1 MLEKMHDVEGKVAV
15 VTGGSRGIGKA
26 ISLALAESGADILL
40 NYARSDKAADD
51 VKSEIE
57 SLGRK
62 CVTVRADVGKFE
74 QAQMVGK
81 AAMNH
86 FGRVD
91 ILVNNAGVNRDRM
104 LKRMTPEQWNEVIQ
118 TNLSSVFNC
127 TKAVLD
133 PMLASEDGGSI
144 VSISSIIGEM
154 GNIGQANYASTKAG
168 IIGFTKSMAR
178 ELARNKI
185 RVNAV
190 APGFIETDM
199 LMSVP
204 QDIRATI
211 MKDIPLGRFGSAEE
225 VALAVV
231 YLCSTAGEWITG
243 TTLRLNGG
251 HYI

>member
-1 MLEKMHDVEGKVAV
+1 MLEKMHDLKGQVAV

-26 ISLALAESGADILL
+26 ISLALAEAGADILL
-40 NYARSDKAADD
+40 NYARNDKAADA
-51 VKSEIE
+51 VKKEIE

-62 CVTVRADVGKFE
+62 CVTVRADVGNYD
-74 QAQMVGK
+74 QAQMIGK
-81 AAMNH
+81 AAVNH
-86 FGRVD
+86 FGKVN
-91 ILVNNAGVNRDRM
+91 ILINNAGVNRDRM
-104 LKRMTPEQWNEVIQ
+104 LKRMTVEQWNEVIQ

-127 TKAVLD
+127 TKSVLD
-133 PMLASEDGGSI
+133 PILANEDGGSI

-168 IIGFTKSMAR
+168 ITGFTKSMAR
-178 ELARNKI
+178 ELSRNKV

-204 QDIRATI
+204 EDIRKTI
-211 MKDIPLGRFGSAEE
+211 LKDIPLGRFGSAEE

-231 YLCSTAGEWITG
+231 YLCSESGNWITG
-243 TTLRLNGG
+243 TTLRINGG

>member
-1 MLEKMHDVEGKVAV
+1 MHDLKGQVAV

-26 ISLALAESGADILL
+26 ISLALAEAGADILL
-40 NYARSDKAADD
+40 NYARNDKAADA
-51 VKSEIE
+51 VKKEIE

-62 CVTVRADVGKFE
+62 CVTVRADVGNYD
-74 QAQMVGK
+74 QAQMIGK
-81 AAMNH
+81 AAVNH
-86 FGRVD
+86 FGKVN
-91 ILVNNAGVNRDRM
+91 ILINNAGVNRDRM
-104 LKRMTPEQWNEVIQ
+104 LKRMTVEQWNEVIQ

-127 TKAVLD
+127 TKSVLD
-133 PMLASEDGGSI
+133 PILANEDGGSI

-168 IIGFTKSMAR
+168 ITGFTKSMAR
-178 ELARNKI
+178 ELSRNKV

-204 QDIRATI
+204 EDIRKTI
-211 MKDIPLGRFGSAEE
+211 LKDIPLGRFGSAEE

-231 YLCSTAGEWITG
+231 YLCSESGNWITG
-243 TTLRLNGG
+243 TTLRINGG